1 MARFPARHQ
10 GDSLVPLNQEGRDA
24 LNRVPHGGDV
34 MISITKARNIRQHN
48 LFWKLCEV
56 VANNFDVTKDAI
68 KDEFCEKTGHV
79 YPEFRADGSMRLKP
93 KSIAFENM
101 KQDEFEAFFKL
112 VINYAASMLGSAPQ
126 EVIDHVNSLLDPQSR
141 WAPSIVPTQAR
152 ERERE
157 DA

>member
-10 GDSLVPLNQEGRDA
+10 GNALVPLTQEGRDA
-24 LNRVPHGGDV
+24 LNSIERGKDV
-34 MISITKARNIRQHN
+34 MVTITKARRIRQFR

-56 VANNFDVTKDAI
+56 VADNFDVTKDAI

-79 YPEFRADGSMRLKP
+79 FPEFRADGSMRLKP

-101 KQDEFEAFFKL
+101 PQEEFETFFKL
-112 VINYAASMLGSAPQ
+112 AVNHAAAMLGNAPQ

-141 WAPSIVPTQAR
+141 WAPSIVPAQSR
-152 ERERE
+152 EREKA